1 MWKIK
6 CRMRGIFGCGFGVWE
21 LIMKV
26 KSLKVFIFI
35 IIRERVVSM
44 IEEGVMLDLILVI

>member
-1 MWKIK
+1 
-6 CRMRGIFGCGFGVWE
+6 MRGILGCGPGVWE

-26 KSLKVFIFI
+26 KSSKVFTSI

-44 IEEGVMLDLILVI
+44 TEEGVMLDPTPVI